1 MERWAAI
8 PKCVLQ
14 TYLYIYFS
22 NFRFLAADS
31 SDKRSVGSTRSQDYN
46 RVSQAIKRL
55 GFNDESTNTIW
66 RVLASILHLG
76 NIDFIPKVS
85 YFLFAI
91 FSLRLGTFLN
101 IFLQTRPFFNISWS
115 HGTFCLG
122 TRHVSLYIPGYK
134 ARFLIFSGRKGTHV
148 SLYFPGY
155 KARFSIFSQRQDTVL
170 NIFLKT
176 RHVF

>member
-14 TYLYIYFS
+14 TYLYIFFP

-31 SDKRSVGSTRSQDYN
+31 SDKKSVGSTRSQDYN

-101 IFLQTRPFFNISWS
+101 IFLQTRPFFNIFQS
-115 HGTFCLG
+115 HGTFFNIFSG
-122 TRHVSLYIPGYK
+122 DK
-134 ARFLIFSGRKGTHV
+134 ARFFIFSLIQGTFLIFFWKKRH
-148 SLYFPGY
+148 
-155 KARFSIFSQRQDTVL
+155 ARFFIFSWIQGTFL
-170 NIFLKT
+170 NIFLET
-176 RHVF
+176 RHGS

>member
-14 TYLYIYFS
+14 TYLYIFFP

-31 SDKRSVGSTRSQDYN
+31 SDKKSVGSTRSQDYN

-101 IFLQTRPFFNISWS
+101 IFLQTRPFFNIFQS
-115 HGTFCLG
+115 HGTFFNIFFWGQGTFLYIFLD
-122 TRHVSLYIPGYK
+122 TRHVSYFFLEEKARTFLYIFLDTRHVSQYFSRDK
-134 ARFLIFSGRKGTHV
+134 TRFLIFS
-148 SLYFPGY
+148 
-155 KARFSIFSQRQDTVL
+155 
-170 NIFLKT
+170 
-176 RHVF
+176 

>member
-91 FSLRLGTFLN
+91 FSWRLGAFLN
-101 IFLQTRPFFNISWS
+101 IFLQTRPFFNIFQS
-115 HGTFCLG
+115 HGTFFNIFFWGQGTFLYIFLD
-122 TRHVSLYIPGYK
+122 TRHVSYFFLEEKARTFLYI
-134 ARFLIFSGRKGTHV
+134 FL
-148 SLYFPGY
+148 
-155 KARFSIFSQRQDTVL
+155 D
-170 NIFLKT
+170 T
-176 RHVF
+176 RHVS